1 MHEKYVFIYNRQ
13 KRWWYFYVG
22 FFKLSTIVA
31 DLGTILIVFALY
43 FVHMRA
49 HFLKRAQAMFLKV
62 SVQIKRWLLYDF
74 DTLYID
80 DYKNATKL

>member
-1 MHEKYVFIYNRQ
+1 
-13 KRWWYFYVG
+13 
-22 FFKLSTIVA
+22 
-31 DLGTILIVFALY
+31 
-43 FVHMRA
+43 MRA